1 MPTRL
6 THKCP
11 LYQPTASI
19 FSPLRALPPQL
30 TGPDGRWRY
39 PVVFMTNGGGTSEA
53 RKAQQLTEWL
63 GVPVSEQQVGEI

>member
-1 MPTRL
+1 MATSWGLAMGP
-6 THKCP
+6 
-11 LYQPTASI
+11 
-19 FSPLRALPPQL
+19 
-30 TGPDGRWRY
+30 GPDGRWRY